1 MKVSLDRK
9 SELFAVSDLRISVE
23 WIIWFSTNQKLGSD
37 IDEDEYVLSVDR
49 SLLSYAVQIQE
60 LFLKL

>member
-9 SELFAVSDLRISVE
+9 SELFAVSDLCISGE
-23 WIIWFSTNQKLGSD
+23 WIIWFSTNQKLSSD

>member
-9 SELFAVSDLRISVE
+9 SELFAVSDLRISDE
-23 WIIWFSTNQKLGSD
+23 WIIWFSTNQKLSSD

-49 SLLSYAVQIQE
+49 SLLSYAVKIQE